1 MVEESVRERL
11 STFLAA
17 VQERGISVT
26 RLILFGSHARGEADE
41 WSDIDVVVVSP
52 DFDSPDSRDLVNLLW
67 DATVATRGHVEPIAC
82 GEKRWQ
88 EDDGSPVLEMARQE
102 GIVLFPA

>member
-1 MVEESVRERL
+1 VVEESVKERL

-17 VQERGISVT
+17 VQERGICVT
-26 RLILFGSHARGEADE
+26 RLILFGSHARGEASE

-52 DFDSPDSRDLVNLLW
+52 AFDSPDSRHLVNLLW
-67 DATVATRGHVEPIAC
+67 DATVATKGRVEPIAC

-88 EDDGSPVLEMARQE
+88 EDDGSPVLEIARQE